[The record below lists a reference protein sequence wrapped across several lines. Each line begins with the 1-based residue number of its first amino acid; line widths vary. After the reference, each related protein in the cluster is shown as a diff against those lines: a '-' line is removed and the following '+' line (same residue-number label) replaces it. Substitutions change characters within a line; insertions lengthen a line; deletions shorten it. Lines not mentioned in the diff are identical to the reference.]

1 MNEEM
6 KTNEIVDEVIDTE
19 ETIQDVDTSDE
30 NYEIE
35 EYEDDEK
42 KSSGFGAVAVA
53 GIIGT
58 ALIAGGIALYKKY
71 TGKAKKRRSKFG
83 KNNSEDDAVEAEVVT
98 EKKDDVETEDSDISE
113 DENFEED
120 LDEIKIFK

>member
-83 KNNSEDDAVEAEVVT
+83 KNNSEDDAVEAEVVA

-113 DENFEED
+113 DEDFEEV
-120 LDEIKIFK
+120 LDEK

>member
-83 KNNSEDDAVEAEVVT
+83 KNDSEDDAVEAEVVT
-98 EKKDDVETEDSDISE
+98 EKKDDVETEDSDVSE
-113 DENFEED
+113 DENFEEV
-120 LDEIKIFK
+120 LDEK

>member
-83 KNNSEDDAVEAEVVT
+83 KNDSEDDVVEAEVVT
-98 EKKDDVETEDSDISE
+98 EKKDDVETEDSDVSE
-113 DENFEED
+113 DEDFKEV
-120 LDEIKIFK
+120 LDEK

>member
-42 KSSGFGAVAVA
+42 KSSGFGAIAVA

-58 ALIAGGIALYKKY
+58 ALIAGCIALYNKY

-113 DENFEED
+113 DENFEEV
-120 LDEIKIFK
+120 LDEK

>member
-83 KNNSEDDAVEAEVVT
+83 KNDSEDDVVEAEVVT
-98 EKKDDVETEDSDISE
+98 ENKDDVDTEDSDISE
-113 DENFEED
+113 DENFEEV
-120 LDEIKIFK
+120 LDEK

>member
-83 KNNSEDDAVEAEVVT
+83 KNNSEDDVVEAEVVT
-98 EKKDDVETEDSDISE
+98 EKKDDVKTEDSDISE
-113 DENFEED
+113 DENFEEV
-120 LDEIKIFK
+120 LDEK

>member
-35 EYEDDEK
+35 EYEDNEK
-42 KSSGFGAVAVA
+42 KSSGFGAIAVA

-83 KNNSEDDAVEAEVVT
+83 KNNSEDDVVEAEVVT
-98 EKKDDVETEDSDISE
+98 EKKDDVKTEDSDVSE

-120 LDEIKIFK
+120 LDEK

>member
-83 KNNSEDDAVEAEVVT
+83 KNDSEDDVVEAEVVT
-98 EKKDDVETEDSDISE
+98 EKKDDVKTEDSDISE
-113 DENFEED
+113 DEISAED
-120 LDEIKIFK
+120 LDEK

>member
-1 MNEEM
+1 MNEEK

-19 ETIQDVDTSDE
+19 ETIQDVSTSDE

-83 KNNSEDDAVEAEVVT
+83 KNDSEDDAVEAEVVT

-113 DENFEED
+113 DENFEEV
-120 LDEIKIFK
+120 LDEK

>member
-19 ETIQDVDTSDE
+19 ETIQDVGTSDE

-58 ALIAGGIALYKKY
+58 ALIAGGIALYKKC

-83 KNNSEDDAVEAEVVT
+83 KNNSEDDVVEAEVVT

-113 DENFEED
+113 DENYEED
-120 LDEIKIFK
+120 LDEK

>member
-6 KTNEIVDEVIDTE
+6 KTNEIVDEGIDTE

-42 KSSGFGAVAVA
+42 KSSGFGAIAVA

-83 KNNSEDDAVEAEVVT
+83 KNDSEDDAVEAEVVT
-98 EKKDDVETEDSDISE
+98 EKKNDVETEDSDISE
-113 DENFEED
+113 DENFEEV
-120 LDEIKIFK
+120 LDEK

>member
-83 KNNSEDDAVEAEVVT
+83 KNDSEDDAVEAEVVT

-113 DENFEED
+113 DENFEEV
-120 LDEIKIFK
+120 LDEK

>member
-42 KSSGFGAVAVA
+42 KSSSFGAVAVA

-83 KNNSEDDAVEAEVVT
+83 KNNSEDDVAEAEIVT
-98 EKKDDVETEDSDISE
+98 EKNDDVETEDSDVSE
-113 DENFEED
+113 DENFEEV
-120 LDEIKIFK
+120 LYEK

>member
-6 KTNEIVDEVIDTE
+6 KTNEIVDKVIDTE

-113 DENFEED
+113 DEDFEEV
-120 LDEIKIFK
+120 LDEK

>member
-83 KNNSEDDAVEAEVVT
+83 KNDSEDDVVEAEVVT
-98 EKKDDVETEDSDISE
+98 EKKDDVKTEDSDISE
-113 DENFEED
+113 EED
-120 LDEIKIFK
+120 LDEKVSKK

>member
-1 MNEEM
+1 MNDEM

-19 ETIQDVDTSDE
+19 ETIQDVDASDE

-113 DENFEED
+113 DEDFEEV
-120 LDEIKIFK
+120 LDEK

>member
-19 ETIQDVDTSDE
+19 ETIQNVDTSDE

-71 TGKAKKRRSKFG
+71 TGKAKKRRSKFR
-83 KNNSEDDAVEAEVVT
+83 KNHSEDDVVEAEVVT
-98 EKKDDVETEDSDISE
+98 EKKDDVETEDSDVSE
-113 DENFEED
+113 DENFEEV
-120 LDEIKIFK
+120 LDEK

>member
-113 DENFEED
+113 DENVEEV
-120 LDEIKIFK
+120 LDEK

>member
-19 ETIQDVDTSDE
+19 ETIQDNDTSDE

-35 EYEDDEK
+35 EFEEDEK

-83 KNNSEDDAVEAEVVT
+83 KKDSDDEVVEAEVVS
-98 EKKDDVETEDSDISE
+98 EKKTQEESDNDVYVEEET
-113 DENFEED
+113 FEE
-120 LDEIKIFK
+120 ENK

>member
-30 NYEIE
+30 NYEIK

-83 KNNSEDDAVEAEVVT
+83 KNDSEDDAVEAEVVT
-98 EKKDDVETEDSDISE
+98 EKKDDVETEDSDVSE
-113 DENFEED
+113 DENFEEV
-120 LDEIKIFK
+120 LDEK

>member
-83 KNNSEDDAVEAEVVT
+83 KNNSEDDVVEAEVVT
-98 EKKDDVETEDSDISE
+98 EKKDDVETEDSDISKTVI
-113 DENFEED
+113 FQ
-120 LDEIKIFK
+120 KMRIFKKF

>member
-42 KSSGFGAVAVA
+42 KSSGFGAIAVA

-58 ALIAGGIALYKKY
+58 TLIAGGIALYKKY

-83 KNNSEDDAVEAEVVT
+83 KNNSEDDAVEAEIVT

-113 DENFEED
+113 DKDFEEV
-120 LDEIKIFK
+120 LDEK

>member
-42 KSSGFGAVAVA
+42 KSSGFGAIAVA

-58 ALIAGGIALYKKY
+58 ALVAGGIALYKKY
-71 TGKAKKRRSKFG
+71 TGKAKKRRSQFG
-83 KNNSEDDAVEAEVVT
+83 KNNSADDVVEEEVVS
-98 EKKDDVETEDSDISE
+98 EK
-113 DENFEED
+113 
-120 LDEIKIFK
+120 

>member
-35 EYEDDEK
+35 EYEDNEK

-83 KNNSEDDAVEAEVVT
+83 KNNSEDDVVEAEVVT
-98 EKKDDVETEDSDISE
+98 EKKDDVKTEDSDVSE
-113 DENFEED
+113 DENFEEV
-120 LDEIKIFK
+120 LDEK

>member
-113 DENFEED
+113 DEDFEEV
-120 LDEIKIFK
+120 LDEK

>member
-19 ETIQDVDTSDE
+19 ETIQNVDTSDE

-83 KNNSEDDAVEAEVVT
+83 KNNSEDDVVEAEVVT

-120 LDEIKIFK
+120 LDEKVSKK

>member
-53 GIIGT
+53 VIIGT

-83 KNNSEDDAVEAEVVT
+83 KKNSEDDVIEVESEVVT

-113 DENFEED
+113 DEDFEED
-120 LDEIKIFK
+120 LDEK

>member
-19 ETIQDVDTSDE
+19 ETIQNVDTSDE

-35 EYEDDEK
+35 EYEDAEK

-83 KNNSEDDAVEAEVVT
+83 KKNSEDDVIEVESEVVT
-98 EKKDDVETEDSDISE
+98 EKKDDVETEDSDVSE
-113 DENFEED
+113 DENFEEV
-120 LDEIKIFK
+120 LDEK

>member
-19 ETIQDVDTSDE
+19 ETIQDVGTSDE

-113 DENFEED
+113 NEDFEEV
-120 LDEIKIFK
+120 LDEK

>member
-19 ETIQDVDTSDE
+19 ETIQDNDTSDE

-35 EYEDDEK
+35 EFEEDEK

-71 TGKAKKRRSKFG
+71 TGKATKRRHLFG
-83 KNNSEDDAVEAEVVT
+83 KKDSDDEVVEAEVVEAEVVA
-98 EKKDDVETEDSDISE
+98 EKKTQDESDNDVYVEEET
-113 DENFEED
+113 FEE
-120 LDEIKIFK
+120 ENK

>member
-83 KNNSEDDAVEAEVVT
+83 NNNSEDDVVEAEVVI
-98 EKKDDVETEDSDISE
+98 EKKDDVKTKDSDISE

-120 LDEIKIFK
+120 LDEK

>member
-83 KNNSEDDAVEAEVVT
+83 KNNSEDDVVEAEVVT

-113 DENFEED
+113 DKDFEED
-120 LDEIKIFK
+120 LDKKNN

>member
-83 KNNSEDDAVEAEVVT
+83 KNNSEDDAVEAEVVA

-113 DENFEED
+113 DENFEEV
-120 LDEIKIFK
+120 LDEK

>member
-42 KSSGFGAVAVA
+42 KSSGFGAIAVA

-83 KNNSEDDAVEAEVVT
+83 KNNSEDDVVEAEVVT

-120 LDEIKIFK
+120 LDEK

>member
-35 EYEDDEK
+35 EYEDNEK
-42 KSSGFGAVAVA
+42 KSSGFGAIAVA

-83 KNNSEDDAVEAEVVT
+83 KNNSEDDVVEAEVVT
-98 EKKDDVETEDSDISE
+98 EKKDDVKTEVSDVSD

-120 LDEIKIFK
+120 LDEK

>member
-19 ETIQDVDTSDE
+19 ETIQDVSTSDE

-83 KNNSEDDAVEAEVVT
+83 KNDSEDDAVEAEVVT
-98 EKKDDVETEDSDISE
+98 EKKDDVETEDSDVSE
-113 DENFEED
+113 DENFEEV
-120 LDEIKIFK
+120 LDEK

>member
-19 ETIQDVDTSDE
+19 ETIQDVSTSDE

-83 KNNSEDDAVEAEVVT
+83 KNDSEDDAVEAEVVT

-113 DENFEED
+113 DENFEEV
-120 LDEIKIFK
+120 LDEK

>member
-35 EYEDDEK
+35 EYEDDKK
-42 KSSGFGAVAVA
+42 KSSGFGAIAVA

-98 EKKDDVETEDSDISE
+98 EKKDDVETEDSDVSE
-113 DENFEED
+113 DEDFEED
-120 LDEIKIFK
+120 LDEK

>member
-83 KNNSEDDAVEAEVVT
+83 KNDSEDDAVEAEIVT

-113 DENFEED
+113 DENYEED
-120 LDEIKIFK
+120 LDEK